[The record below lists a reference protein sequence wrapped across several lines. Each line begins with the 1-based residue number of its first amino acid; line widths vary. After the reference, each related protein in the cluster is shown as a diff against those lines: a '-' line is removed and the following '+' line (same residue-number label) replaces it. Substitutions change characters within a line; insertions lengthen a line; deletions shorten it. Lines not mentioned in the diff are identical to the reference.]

1 MQVTNIN
8 NRRYLG
14 NKYQLL
20 PFINEVISKECGSFE
35 SFVEKKS
42 DEVMNFGID
51 KIETTDDLEKL
62 DEIYKRYKKGEIYA
76 ADIMD
81 DWEKIE

>member
-14 NKYQLL
+14 KKYRLL

-35 SFVEKKS
+35 SFTGKKS
-42 DEVMNFGID
+42 EH
-51 KIETTDDLEKL
+51 L
-62 DEIYKRYKKGEIYA
+62 DNESKKN
-76 ADIMD
+76 
-81 DWEKIE
+81 